1 MPLAHL
7 CESRRQPSL
16 RTRSGSSEPCRSI
29 AHKAIFS
36 LARALDAGSS
46 PRGYRIL
53 AKIPRLP
60 ATVVDRIVSE
70 FGRLPK
76 VISASTDDLLAV
88 EGVGAARATLV
99 KDGLIRLAESSILE
113 RYL

>member
-1 MPLAHL
+1 MGGVESERRELVRDHVRQRRLRALDAVLGELAGL
-7 CESRRQPSL
+7 SPEDLLDP
-16 RTRSGSSEPCRSI
+16 I
-29 AHKAIFS
+29 AI
-36 LARALDAGSS
+36 ARALGHPAAPESLDAGSS

-76 VISASTDDLLAV
+76 VISASTDDLLA
-88 EGVGAARATLV
+88 
-99 KDGLIRLAESSILE
+99 
-113 RYL
+113 